1 MTGKQA
7 TITIL
12 KETKDMLFDVKTG
25 RDTWDSLMVKLVK
38 AHYEKQLREGAKV
51 SE

>member
-25 RDTWDSLMVKLVK
+25 RDTWDSLMARLVK
-38 AHYEKQLREGAKV
+38 SYNEKQLREGAK
-51 SE
+51 SSG